1 MAQAV
6 RAYCWLILILDR
18 GGPCNGMLFAH
29 NKGAVNTITEH
40 VSAFIHGGNMP
51 ILGYIAIPRSG
62 VKQELLE
69 ELNGL
74 QYCEAFPAD
83 NVDILIL
90 VTDTPDKESEEAL
103 QEQLKNIKTLE
114 SLSMTFGYNDE
125 LHKGERNDN
134 EA

>member
-1 MAQAV
+1 
-6 RAYCWLILILDR
+6 
-18 GGPCNGMLFAH
+18 
-29 NKGAVNTITEH
+29 
-40 VSAFIHGGNMP
+40 MP
-51 ILGYIAIPRSG
+51 ILGYIASPRSG
-62 VKQELLE
+62 VKQELLQ
-69 ELNGL
+69 ELNAL

-90 VTDTPDKESEEAL
+90 VTDTPDKETEEAL
-103 QEQLKNIKTLE
+103 QEQLKSIKTLE